1 MELKKH
7 FKGLLFFWKGLKAA
21 KTDMWASLQ
30 ALVVVTLVLGTILY
44 FVEHAA
50 QPDVYAHWYD
60 PYVWGFMSYLGNPGK
75 FSPGEPITMVG
86 RSIAICI
93 SVIKILIFAVPAG
106 LVANGFR
113 AAMAKEKR
121 ASQLAEIRNRLNKA
135 FRPRQCRYTKERTEP
150 RFVSLV
156 DIEAKQHIDLKDI
169 IDAVN
174 DGADFRLRNL
184 ATTQNVSEHP
194 QDRLVVEHFPMTE
207 GVPYGCL
214 IDRQSDITIVGT
226 SNVHEAGIG
235 NFAYHVAA
243 LGGFNYVS
251 KEIEVDEDN
260 PVSFYVVE
268 NPDDELS
275 FCKRFVDDVK
285 SLSRGQEKWVIFF
298 ISASGAEEPAYPTH
312 FHFIYGAKKGDEG
325 YSDPNLTICNSE
337 RFDAFYQHLS
347 SRLQSEFGYE
357 SDRHRYHT
365 GAGKKNIARRIG
377 GGTDTNAF
385 TLRTAFKVT
394 VWDDRN
400 IAIAKTIAESLRQ
413 ELLCSTGRMT
423 Q

>member
-1 MELKKH
+1 MKLYSGTTNELKA
-7 FKGLLFFWKGLKAA
+7 FYIAFANTRREMTISLIVLFVITFVLSLVFYLLE
-21 KTDMWASLQ
+21 SS
-30 ALVVVTLVLGTILY
+30 
-44 FVEHAA
+44 A
-50 QPDVYAHWYD
+50 QPDVFDSYWSCV
-60 PYVWGFMSYLGNPGK
+60 VWAYSRYIEGGDGVFEGGPV
-75 FSPGEPITMVG
+75 TVVG
-86 RSIAICI
+86 RTIAFSLGLIGIAIVAI
-93 SVIKILIFAVPAG
+93 PAG
-106 LVANGFR
+106 LIGSGFMD
-113 AAMAKEKR
+113 AIAEEKR
-121 ASQLAEIRNRLNKA
+121 EKELEEIRKRLTKA

-150 RFVSLV
+150 RYVSVV

-194 QDRLVVEHFPMTE
+194 LDRLVVEHFPMTD
-207 GVPYGCL
+207 GVPYGCK
-214 IDRQSDITIVGT
+214 IDRQSNITIVGT
-226 SNVHEAGIG
+226 SNIHEAGIG
-235 NFAYHVAA
+235 NFAYYVAE

-260 PVSFYVVE
+260 PVSFYVVS
-268 NPDDELS
+268 NPDDETS
-275 FCKRFVDDVK
+275 YCKHFIDDIK
-285 SLSRGQEKWVIFF
+285 ALSRGRDKWVIFF

-325 YSDPNLTICNSE
+325 YTDPSLTICDTQ
-337 RFDAFYQHLS
+337 RFDAFYQQLTS
-347 SRLQSEFGYE
+347 QLESEFGYE

-377 GGTDTNAF
+377 GGSETNAF

-400 IAIAKTIAESLRQ
+400 IAIAKTIAECINDKL
-413 ELLCSTGRMT
+413 T
-423 Q
+423 